1 MLSMSDLR
9 KLYTGGGGST
19 SVAGFYISSFEGSR
33 AFMPADLSGDGPSA
47 QTIMFHEYAHHML
60 LSSATEYYPRWLT
73 EGMAEFFMVS
83 RLNRDG
89 SIMIGLPN
97 DDQIGGAAFRERVCQ
112 NG

>member
-1 MLSMSDLR
+1 
-9 KLYTGGGGST
+9 
-19 SVAGFYISSFEGSR
+19 
-33 AFMPADLSGDGPSA
+33 MPADLSGDGPSA

-89 SIMIGLPN
+89 SIMIG
-97 DDQIGGAAFRERVCQ
+97 QIGRAHVCTPVTNAHLVCRLLLEKKKKQKQ
-112 NG
+112 NESAINKTAHTECNT